1 MGIIASDHK
10 ERQTAFDL
18 LFKQQEE
25 LINEKDRYIEELD
38 KTLAQ
43 YKDILLTA
51 NNITSMVCFKT
62 ADLANTALKNGY
74 YFTQVDQGEETT
86 KEVGLSNEDEFYA
99 SFSKNYDTLKD
110 KD

>member
-1 MGIIASDHK
+1 
-10 ERQTAFDL
+10 
-18 LFKQQEE
+18 
-25 LINEKDRYIEELD
+25 
-38 KTLAQ
+38 
-43 YKDILLTA
+43 
-51 NNITSMVCFKT
+51 MVCFKT